1 MKKNCLYL
9 FALFALFAG
18 FAAAQTPVNVNR
30 LDDLIV
36 KSGMWKQ
43 IGQLEP
49 MVQAGVDQAQV
60 QANENKLKDIEL
72 KALKKAIATAYAPAR
87 MRADARNFLE
97 SELAEADQKQ
107 VLTWLDSDTGK
118 KINLLEEQS
127 GEVTDRKK
135 RDQESSAYAA
145 TLPKN
150 RSDRIQ
156 RFMQVVRASEAMASL
171 IINNNLAIANGLAMT
186 APVQEL
192 ISLEALSK
200 QLESQRPQLIASMD
214 KRLLA
219 EYAYIYRTVTDAE
232 IDAYIAFAETPS
244 GRKYHAAFIAAIER
258 AMTEASLVVGFE
270 MGNIKKQKKA

>member
-1 MKKNCLYL
+1 M
-9 FALFALFAG
+9 FAG

-72 KALKKAIATAYAPAR
+72 KALKKAIATAYAPTR

-192 ISLEALSK
+192 INLEALSK

-244 GRKYHAAFIAAIER
+244 GRKYHAAFIAAIAR
-258 AMTEASLVVGFE
+258 AMIEASLVVGFE

>member
-1 MKKNCLYL
+1 MKKNCLY
-9 FALFALFAG
+9 LFALFAG

-156 RFMQVVRASEAMASL
+156 RFMQVVRASEGMASL

-192 ISLEALSK
+192 INLEALSK

>member
-1 MKKNCLYL
+1 MKKNCLY
-9 FALFALFAG
+9 LFALFAG

-200 QLESQRPQLIASMD
+200 QLESQRPQLIVSMD

-244 GRKYHAAFIAAIER
+244 GRKYHAAFIGAIER

>member
-9 FALFALFAG
+9 FALFAG
-18 FAAAQTPVNVNR
+18 FVAAQTPVNVNR

-49 MVQAGVDQAQV
+49 MVQAGVEQAQV

-72 KALKKAIATAYAPAR
+72 KALKKAIATAYAPPR

-156 RFMQVVRASEAMASL
+156 RFMQVVRVSEGMASL

-192 ISLEALSK
+192 INLEALSK

>member
-1 MKKNCLYL
+1 MKKNCLY
-9 FALFALFAG
+9 LFALFAG

-72 KALKKAIATAYAPAR
+72 KALKKAIATAYAPTR

-107 VLTWLDSDTGK
+107 VLTWLDSATGK

-186 APVQEL
+186 APVHEL

-258 AMTEASLVVGFE
+258 AMIEASLVVGFE

>member
-1 MKKNCLYL
+1 MKKNCLY
-9 FALFALFAG
+9 LFALFAG

-72 KALKKAIATAYAPAR
+72 KALKKAIATAYAPPR
-87 MRADARNFLE
+87 MRADVRNFLE

-186 APVQEL
+186 APVHEL

-200 QLESQRPQLIASMD
+200 QLELQRPQLIASMD

>member
-1 MKKNCLYL
+1 MKKNCLY
-9 FALFALFAG
+9 LFALFAG

>member
-1 MKKNCLYL
+1 MKKNCLY
-9 FALFALFAG
+9 LFALFAG

-72 KALKKAIATAYAPAR
+72 KALKKAIATAYAPPR
-87 MRADARNFLE
+87 MRADVRNFLE

-127 GEVTDRKK
+127 GEVTDRKE

-192 ISLEALSK
+192 INLEALSK

-258 AMTEASLVVGFE
+258 AMAEASLVVGFE